1 MKQKQN
7 NMQNAIYKNLQENQ
21 NYAYEIRVE
30 DNSGNIL
37 IVPRTNNIEAFNE
50 NMESAK
56 DIASQEGKKI
66 KVDIYRGKSP
76 KAGKIEEYT
85 FSLDEGN
92 KKSTTDS
99 SEIEKAVDMAMKKYQ
114 TGNNI
119 GGLGSIESINLLF
132 GALTGNDSENE
143 NNGNAFNGIAGLLG
157 AVNNSRYEKTLMQLE
172 NKFNDYKQ
180 ESEISLLKKQLK
192 DVTSE
197 RDTFKQQ
204 NQELEKENNNYK
216 IEVSDLETR
225 LAGYSNTE
233 LLKRVATGVL
243 SGIGSKIL
251 GNSEKAAELMGL
263 TKNELQAA
271 LGFIEEDEAL
281 LEDKT
286 TPKTDVEI
294 EEVPIPQTEHQKH
307 VFQNIDNTANALKQS
322 DYKFAYYMINI
333 IGNCMESK
341 VLTKSMIQHLN
352 HEINRLG
359 LNKEIGKEE
368 NDELNENE

>member
-294 EEVPIPQTEHQKH
+294 EEVPIPQTEHQKQ